1 MYKQSV
7 SCFSCLDFDIAF
19 NKPVTASSAW
29 EDDLVLYAAKYATN
43 GQANCTDPNGP
54 IVHTK
59 REDNAWIEVDLQK
72 TYFIKTVVVEPR
84 TGEFYIL
91 YLCKTGRKLLIEY
104 KKKTRKRFL
113 GKTNNCV
120 YKYHRIHTR
129 LLYL

>member
-1 MYKQSV
+1 MKQFASSPSKV
-7 SCFSCLDFDIAF
+7 SFCKIKINQCINNPCFSCLDFDIAF

-54 IVHTK
+54 TVHTK

-84 TGEFYIL
+84 TGEF
-91 YLCKTGRKLLIEY
+91 
-104 KKKTRKRFL
+104 
-113 GKTNNCV
+113 
-120 YKYHRIHTR
+120 
-129 LLYL
+129 